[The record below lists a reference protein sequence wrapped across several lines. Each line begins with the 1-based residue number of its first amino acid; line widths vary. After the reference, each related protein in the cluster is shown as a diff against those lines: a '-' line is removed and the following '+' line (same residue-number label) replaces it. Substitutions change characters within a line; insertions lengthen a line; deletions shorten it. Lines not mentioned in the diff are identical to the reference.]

1 MNTTNSGLSTTNE
14 DSQNYLDEGF
24 AQIDVDLS
32 FLLECFAEV
41 LAELGQSDLADFLP
55 WRAKAKGVSSHS
67 EDVPAR
73 LGQAYS
79 IAFQLLNLVE
89 ESSSGQVRRARE
101 TREGIAAER
110 GLWGHH
116 LQKLRKAGFSADDI
130 AAVLAQIC
138 VEPVLTAHPTEAKR
152 LSVLE
157 AHRILRELL
166 ETRHDQRLTPSE
178 VRATREDIKA
188 ALERLWRTGEI
199 LVERPTLAD
208 ERRNVMHYLR
218 EVFPAILPHLD
229 ARLQSAWDETMG
241 ETEGKTSCRSTP
253 APPQLRLGTWVG
265 GDRDGHPF
273 VTAQVTRD
281 TLRELRQNAVRV
293 QDRRL
298 AELSTRISFAAWA
311 SPPPQPLKSAISR
324 LESSLGERSR
334 PISTRHYQEPWRL
347 FVELMRARLPVVDK
361 TVGLVA
367 EDSSRYDFAH
377 ELQADLEILH
387 QALCDSD
394 ASRLAGADVTPT
406 LRVVETFGFHLARL
420 DIRQNSDFHDRAI
433 NQLLVASD
441 HPSAQKLGE
450 YSGWT
455 LAQREKF
462 LRAELLSP
470 RPFLPSG
477 TIAGEEAKTVLD
489 CYRVLNEKLSAW
501 GQDCL
506 GSLIVSMTRNVSD
519 LLGVYLLA
527 REAGLWRFDEKLSE
541 AYCPLPVV
549 PLFETEAD
557 LVTSPQILRA
567 WLKHPFTIRS
577 LQAQAEYSGGAPL
590 QQVMIGYSDSNKDA
604 GLLTSQ
610 WALQRAQQE
619 LSRVGREENI
629 QLQFFHGRGGTISRG
644 AGPTHRFLDA
654 LPPGTLSGTI
664 RMTEQGEAV
673 PQKYA
678 HLETATYNL
687 ESMVAGVTSATLR
700 HERAVRTGKVSF
712 SANERAHNA
721 IMDRLSNASRD
732 AYQGLLA
739 TEGFALFFRQA
750 TPIDALENSSIG
762 SRPARRNAAFDD
774 TSTPHTVAFDIGSL
788 RAIPW
793 VFSWNQA
800 RFYLPGWFGV
810 GTALEMLQG
819 KDGEAFQK
827 LSRDLSSWPFAYYV
841 LTNSETNL
849 ASTDF
854 EIMKLYA
861 GLVEDSA
868 TRKRIFGVI
877 GEEWHRTR
885 EMLSRLR
892 GAPADAR
899 RPRMNK
905 TLGLRADALRILHE
919 QQIELLKKW
928 RGLREAGKTE
938 DAENLLPD
946 LLLSIN
952 AIASGLRTTG

>member
-1 MNTTNSGLSTTNE
+1 MNTTNSGPATSE
-14 DSQNYLDEGF
+14 DPQNYLDEGF
-24 AQIDVDLS
+24 AQIDDDLN
-32 FLLECFAEV
+32 FLIECFAEV
-41 LAELGQSDLADFLP
+41 LVELGQSELAAFLP
-55 WRAKAKGVSSHS
+55 WRGTRAAALKNAI
-67 EDVPAR
+67 EVPVR

-89 ESSSGQVRRARE
+89 ENSSGQVRRARE
-101 TREGIAAER
+101 TAEGIAEER
-110 GLWGHH
+110 GLWGQH
-116 LQKLRKAGFSADDI
+116 LKKLLAAGFSPKEI
-130 AAVLAQIC
+130 ASALPQIC

-166 ETRHDQRLTPSE
+166 ETRHDPRLTPAE
-178 VRATREDIKA
+178 ARTVREDIKA

-208 ERRNVMHYLR
+208 ERRNIMHYLR
-218 EVFPAILPHLD
+218 EVFPAILPKLD
-229 ARLQSAWDETMG
+229 ARLQNAWYETMG
-241 ETEGKTSCRSTP
+241 EPDGEEQCGAYPS
-253 APPQLRLGTWVG
+253 PPQLRLGTWVG

-273 VTAQVTRD
+273 VTSEVTRQ
-281 TLRELRQNAVRV
+281 TLRELRQNAIRV

-311 SPPPQPLKSAISR
+311 SPPPERLKSAISR
-324 LESSLGERSR
+324 TESALNERSR
-334 PISTRHYQEPWRL
+334 PISARHHQEPWRL
-347 FVELMRARLPVVDK
+347 FVELMRARLPVLESTITPQPQDE
-361 TVGLVA
+361 T
-367 EDSSRYDFAH
+367 RYEHAH
-377 ELQADLEILH
+377 ELKADLQILH
-387 QALCDSD
+387 AALCESD
-394 ASRLAGADVTPT
+394 ASRLAEADVTPT
-406 LRVVETFGFHLARL
+406 LRVVESFGFHLARL

-441 HPSAQKLGE
+441 HPLVAKLGD

-455 LAQREKF
+455 LTQREKF
-462 LRAELLSP
+462 LREELQSP
-470 RPFLPSG
+470 RPFLPWG
-477 TIAGEEAKTVLD
+477 TSAGEEAQIVLD
-489 CYRVLNEKLSAW
+489 CYRVLNEKLLVW
-501 GQDCL
+501 GGDCL

-527 REAGLWRFDEKLSE
+527 REAGLWRFDETLSE
-541 AYCPLPVV
+541 AHCPLPVV

-557 LVTSPQILRA
+557 LVISPQILRA

-577 LQAQAEYSGGAPL
+577 LKAQAERVGEPPT

-619 LSRVGREENI
+619 LARVGRDENI
-629 QLQFFHGRGGTISRG
+629 RLQFFHGRGGTISRG

-654 LPPGTLSGTI
+654 LPLGTLSGTI

-687 ESMVAGVTSATLR
+687 ESMVAGVTAATLR
-700 HERAVRTGKVSF
+700 HERAAKSGKVAV
-712 SANERAHNA
+712 SAPVRAQNM
-721 IMDRLSNASRD
+721 IMDRLSNSSRQ

-762 SRPARRNAAFDD
+762 SRPARRNAAID
-774 TSTPHTVAFDIGSL
+774 TASTPETMAFDIGSL

-810 GTALEMLQG
+810 GTALEILQG
-819 KDGEAFQK
+819 NDGVAFQK
-827 LSRDLSSWPFAYYV
+827 LSQGLSRWPFAYYV

-849 ASTDF
+849 ASTDYD
-854 EIMKLYA
+854 IMKLYA
-861 GLVEDSA
+861 GLVEDKA

-877 GEEWHRTR
+877 SEEWYRTR
-885 EMLSRLR
+885 EMLARLR
-892 GAPADAR
+892 GAPVDAR

-919 QQIELLKKW
+919 QQIDLLKKW
-928 RGLREAGKTE
+928 RSLRKAGKMEEAE
-938 DAENLLPD
+938 DMLPD